1 MEIIV
6 SQCSPEHLIEFGRM
20 KREELKAAVEVD
32 VRAYENYVYFTNYFP
47 DREERIK
54 AIRDM
59 NLCAQQTIF
68 GKTNCLVARQNGKIV
83 AFVVLDPP
91 GYKTPSVIQYLLH
104 GSWLVYFKHNVR
116 LVHRWLTMDGKASRP
131 CHDYQRSVPDVW
143 YLSSLAV
150 DPSVLGQG
158 VGTRFIAYMED
169 YIRAHGGKE
178 FILFTNSEKNLAFY
192 RRRGFEVFH
201 SEKIAN
207 DGKIMGSWSMKK
219 ML

>member
-1 MEIIV
+1 M
-6 SQCSPEHLIEFGRM
+6 CSPERITEFGSM
-20 KREELKAAVEVD
+20 KRDELKAAVEVN

-83 AFVVLDPP
+83 ALVVLDPP

-104 GSWLVYFKHNVR
+104 GSWLMYFKHNIR
-116 LVHRWLTMDGKASRP
+116 LINRWLAMDEKASRP

-150 DPSVLGQG
+150 DPSVHGQG
-158 VGTRFIAYMED
+158 VGTRFLAYLED
-169 YIRAHGGKE
+169 FIRAHGGKQ

-192 RRRGFEVFH
+192 RKRGFEVFH
-201 SEKIAN
+201 SEEIVN
-207 DGKIMGSWSMKK
+207 DGKVMGSWSMRKI
-219 ML
+219 L